1 MCLRTLNCGSFF
13 YLKVKLLNECR
24 QCKINGSHTGP
35 SWLCLLPVSSQP
47 HRARF
52 SKAMVVSAAKV
63 CGSSEHCWRIRMT
76 HWPTLVSSC
85 GKFCSFLQNESSN
98 PTLDGS
104 QLRSS
109 HSRAA
114 LRSPSPVI
122 CHSTQSTWG
131 LLMPTGC

>member
-1 MCLRTLNCGSFF
+1 MVVSAACFMSAT
-13 YLKVKLLNECR
+13 
-24 QCKINGSHTGP
+24 QSHG
-35 SWLCLLPVSSQP
+35 
-47 HRARF
+47 F
-52 SKAMVVSAAKV
+52 SDAMVVSAAKV

-109 HSRAA
+109 HSRQLFVR
-114 LRSPSPVI
+114 LR
-122 CHSTQSTWG
+122 Q
-131 LLMPTGC
+131 